1 MLDEARR
8 CIDNNL
14 FELQTDE
21 GMISR
26 NKELLQ
32 GCMVLLSCIQE
43 NEKIKNTA
51 INQIKITLDQAYKV
65 CNYTINTSSI
75 NNIDFVYISV
85 TCRVYVHISC

>member
-1 MLDEARR
+1 M
-8 CIDNNL
+8 

-21 GMISR
+21 GMISH

-43 NEKIKNTA
+43 NVKIKNTA

-65 CNYTINTSSI
+65 CNYTINTCTGAY
-75 NNIDFVYISV
+75 VYYCNTI
-85 TCRVYVHISC
+85 YVHVYGHTVIFGYLQLQHVCL